1 MIRNLVFDMGNVL
14 VNYEADRVCRYYIKE
29 EEKISRIS
37 TSVFVSP
44 EWMLLD
50 LGVISEEEALKRMQ
64 ARLPSEEEKAL
75 AEKCFWDWHIYNMW
89 KAEGMEEL
97 IKRLNELG
105 FGIYLCSNASVRLLT
120 CYKTVIPGIEYF
132 DGILFSGA
140 EKCMKPQREIY
151 ERLFSRFS
159 LVPEECFFIDDQQL
173 NVQGAMDCGMR
184 GYVYDG
190 SREKLVQ
197 VLEDVLGK
205 PIGVS
210 I

>member
-29 EEKISRIS
+29 EETISRIL
-37 TSVFVSP
+37 TSVFISP

-64 ARLPSEEEKAL
+64 GRLPLEEEKDL
-75 AEKCFWDWHIYNMW
+75 AAKCFWNWHIHNMW
-89 KAEGMEEL
+89 QSEGMGDL
-97 IKRLNELG
+97 IARLKELG

-120 CYKTVIPGIEYF
+120 CYKTVIPGIKYF
-132 DGILFSGA
+132 DGILFSGE
-140 EKCMKPQREIY
+140 EKCMKPQKEIY

-173 NVQGAMDCGMR
+173 NVQGAENCGMK

-190 SREKLVQ
+190 DREKLIQ
-197 VLEDVLGK
+197 VLERVLEK
-205 PIGVS
+205 PIKVLS
-210 I
+210 